1 MVSDEQLKK
10 YGFVKADGSPDREKV
25 EVELH
30 VEDFTDYPVPWLRY
44 RLLFEST
51 QQYIEEH
58 YYWIMHNARFDFGFN
73 HIDKITDLF
82 AAAEQSAFFGVSE
95 QRLAFQQDRVSQ
107 YLKGISE
114 MLKALFQIVRE
125 IRIIDERVAFYDDT
139 YARGM
144 EAEGSEITLKG
155 IWIDQVEGGVKNAGS
170 VYGLAQ
176 TVGFTIL
183 PDLFFRIKI
192 NDSGMDKLA
201 GDWEQFEQTARN
213 IPEQIDKEVRRL
225 EFNEKVKEVLK
236 RKLTQY
242 YIWKNRTY
250 KELVIRKRFTI
261 KYLRQ
266 HYDTIKLYMGW
277 IKPYLRNI
285 RKLTMDQRKM
295 DSWELLSAFE
305 GSMLEVEILCSKQE
319 PDYTFFPCILLS
331 FMYRTR
337 PMLSYVAEGYQRG
350 PIHLGKMELTFRAY
364 VWNKAQVE
372 NFKNMKME
380 EDFELLSTIN
390 ESIKESMDALGDELK
405 RYLMGEGEKFPERPK
420 MEGKKAP
427 YAGASEPFSA
437 LFEGV
442 KEMVGGL
449 GNVKA
454 ILPAMGGGQDVEEL
468 ANEIIEGRKFL
479 RGSMWILYKNYK
491 KFHNMMQW

>member
-1 MVSDEQLKK
+1 MVTDEMLKK
-10 YGFVKADGSPDREKV
+10 YGFVKADGSPDREKI

-30 VEDFTDYPVPWLRY
+30 TTDFTDYPEPFLRY
-44 RLLFEST
+44 KILFEST
-51 QQYIEEH
+51 QQYIEDH
-58 YYWIMHNARFDFGFN
+58 YYWIMHNARFDYGFN
-73 HIDKITDLF
+73 HIDKITDVF

-95 QRLAFQQDRVSQ
+95 QRLAFQQDRVSLF
-107 YLKGISE
+107 LKGISE

-125 IRIIDERVAFYDDT
+125 LRIIDERLAFYDDT

-155 IWIDQVEGGVKNAGS
+155 IWVDQVEGGVKNAGS

-183 PDLFFRIKI
+183 PDLFYRIKV
-192 NDSGMDKLA
+192 NDKGMDKLVQNW
-201 GDWEQFEQTARN
+201 DQFEQRARE
-213 IPEQIDKEVRRL
+213 IPEMIDRDVKKL

-242 YIWKNRTY
+242 YIWKVRTY
-250 KELVIRKRFTI
+250 KELAIRKRFTI

-305 GSMLEVEILCSKQE
+305 GSMLEVEILCSKQDE
-319 PDYTFFPCILLS
+319 DYTFFPCILLS
-331 FMYRTR
+331 FLYRTR
-337 PMLSYVAEGYQRG
+337 PMMTYVAEGYQRG
-350 PIHLGKMELTFRAY
+350 PIHLGKMELTLRAY
-364 VWNKAQVE
+364 TWNKAQVE

-390 ESIKESMDALGDELK
+390 ESIKESMDSLGDELK

-420 MEGKKAP
+420 MEGKKTP
-427 YAGASEPFSA
+427 YEGASEPFTA
-437 LFEGV
+437 LFSGV
-442 KEMVGGL
+442 KDMVSGL
-449 GNVKA
+449 GSVKG
-454 ILPAMGGGQDVEEL
+454 LMPAFGAEKDVELL
-468 ANEIIEGRKFL
+468 AREIMEGRNYL
-479 RGSMWILYKNYK
+479 RSSLWLLYKNYK
-491 KFHNMMQW
+491 KFHNMIQW